1 MEFTK
6 IDGLKISAEV
16 KAEVKEEV
24 GRLAEIGVVPC
35 LAVVLVGDDPASK
48 IYVANK
54 QKACEAVGIKSLS
67 YILPEDTEQDELD
80 ELIESLNES
89 GEVNGILVQLPLPK
103 HLDEDRVIKL
113 ISPKKDVDCFHPYNV
128 GRLWTGDPFFLPC
141 TPAGVIE
148 LIKRSGFEIEGK
160 DCVVI
165 GRSNIVGKPVSAL
178 LQAENGTVTMC
189 HSKTKNLGEICKRA
203 DIIVVA
209 TGHPNTLTAD
219 MVKNGAVIIDVGINR
234 KPDGK
239 LCGDA
244 DYENISKKGVAMT
257 PVPGGVG
264 PMTIAML
271 MKNCVKAVSG
281 E

>member
-24 GRLAEIGVVPC
+24 ERLAEIGVVPC

-103 HLDEDRVIKL
+103 HLDEERVINL
-113 ISPKKDVDCFHPYNV
+113 ISRKKDVDCFHPYNV
-128 GRLWTGDPFFLPC
+128 GRLWTGDP
-141 TPAGVIE
+141 
-148 LIKRSGFEIEGK
+148 
-160 DCVVI
+160 
-165 GRSNIVGKPVSAL
+165 SATAVRRFGCCG
-178 LQAENGTVTMC
+178 Q
-189 HSKTKNLGEICKRA
+189 SSIRA
-203 DIIVVA
+203 A
-209 TGHPNTLTAD
+209 RP
-219 MVKNGAVIIDVGINR
+219 
-234 KPDGK
+234 
-239 LCGDA
+239 
-244 DYENISKKGVAMT
+244 
-257 PVPGGVG
+257 
-264 PMTIAML
+264 
-271 MKNCVKAVSG
+271 
-281 E
+281 

>member
-1 MEFTK
+1 MEFRK
-6 IDGLKISAEV
+6 IDGLKIAAEV
-16 KAEVKEEV
+16 KAEIKEETDK
-24 GRLAEIGVVPC
+24 LKEIDITPC

-48 IYVANK
+48 IYVSNK
-54 QKACEAVGIKSLS
+54 QKACEEVGIKSVS
-67 YILPEDTEQDELD
+67 YMLPEDTEQEELE

-89 GEVNGILVQLPLPK
+89 GEINGILVQLPLPA
-103 HLDEDRVIKL
+103 HMDEDRVLNL
-113 ISPKKDVDCFHPYNV
+113 ISRKKDVDCFHPYNV
-128 GRLWTGDPFFLPC
+128 GRLWTGNPLFLPC
-141 TPAGVIE
+141 TPAGIIE
-148 LIKRSGFEIEGK
+148 LIKRSGFEIAGK

-178 LQAENGTVTMC
+178 LQMENGTVTMC
-189 HSKTKNLGEICKRA
+189 HSKTKNLPEICRRA

-209 TGHPNTLTAD
+209 TGKINTLTAD
-219 MVKNGAVIIDVGINR
+219 MVKEGAVIIDVGINR
-234 KPDGK
+234 LENGK

-244 DYENISKKGVAMT
+244 DYESISKKGVAMT

-271 MKNCVKAVSG
+271 MKNCIKAISG